1 MGFDCISFLNIA
13 FLFTFHYL
21 LNLLTLNPFVTSGLK
36 NKTHHLK
43 SCTRGHRDMF
53 EQSTQN
59 SYRIHLRCIGTS
71 SCFSAHFTIS
81 RSGEDYLLLSVC
93 FPGE

>member
-21 LNLLTLNPFVTSGLK
+21 LNLLTMNPFVTSGLK

-43 SCTRGHRDMF
+43 SCTRD
-53 EQSTQN
+53 
-59 SYRIHLRCIGTS
+59 IGTCS
-71 SCFSAHFTIS
+71 NS
-81 RSGEDYLLLSVC
+81 RLRTATAYI
-93 FPGE
+93 